1 MNEDYINK
9 VEKRLCEFLDRTHC
23 ILTSRGTVAIYAIL
37 KSMEKLKGRG
47 KVIIPAVIAP
57 SVPSVVL
64 YSGYEPVFCDISR
77 YDYNMD
83 IDSLKKVVENYDDV
97 KGLIAVHL
105 YGQPLD
111 MDEILKIAEEY
122 DLFVIEDAAQTL
134 GGEYKNRK
142 LGSFGDA
149 SILSFG
155 HTKIIDKAQ
164 AGAVLTDRDDVYHL
178 VKKELSKIPP
188 YQKEIENRK
197 ALYSKVYYTLQPL
210 LLDYKLDELFIPL
223 PYMFKDIY
231 LYNRKKSEMSTEANK
246 INSELDKLDY
256 YVKRRRENA
265 KEYRKS
271 LLHPDIIHPNYKHE
285 GGVPWRYSF
294 LLRNNQR
301 EVTEVVRARDIDISN
316 WYPPLHRWFIA
327 GKKQDQNLFKNSIY
341 VGDHIVNLWTEPS
354 TTKEDI
360 KRTSEIFLDVLD
372 KNKEGD

>member
-1 MNEDYINK
+1 
-9 VEKRLCEFLDRTHC
+9 
-23 ILTSRGTVAIYAIL
+23 
-37 KSMEKLKGRG
+37 MEKLKGRG

-83 IDSLKKVVENYDDV
+83 IDSLKKVIENYDDI

-111 MDEILKIAEEY
+111 MDKILKIAEEY

-155 HTKIIDKAQ
+155 HTKIIDKAR
-164 AGAVLTDRDDVYHL
+164 AGAVLTDRDDVYNL
-178 VKKELSKIPP
+178 VKKELSNIPP

-210 LLDYKLDELFIPL
+210 LLDYKLDDLFIPFAL
-223 PYMFKDIY
+223 
-231 LYNRKKSEMSTEANK
+231 
-246 INSELDKLDY
+246 
-256 YVKRRRENA
+256 
-265 KEYRKS
+265 
-271 LLHPDIIHPNYKHE
+271 
-285 GGVPWRYSF
+285 
-294 LLRNNQR
+294 
-301 EVTEVVRARDIDISN
+301 
-316 WYPPLHRWFIA
+316 
-327 GKKQDQNLFKNSIY
+327 
-341 VGDHIVNLWTEPS
+341 
-354 TTKEDI
+354 
-360 KRTSEIFLDVLD
+360 
-372 KNKEGD
+372 

>member
-1 MNEDYINK
+1 MNANHINK
-9 VEKRLCEFLDRTHC
+9 VENRLCKFLDRTHC
-23 ILTSRGTVAIYAIL
+23 ILTSRGTVAIYALL
-37 KSMEKLKGRG
+37 KSMEKLKGQG

-83 IDSLKKVVENYDDV
+83 IDSLKKVIENYDDI

-111 MDEILKIAEEY
+111 MDKILKIAEEY

-155 HTKIIDKAQ
+155 HTKIIDKAR
-164 AGAVLTDRDDVYHL
+164 AGAVLTDRDDVYNL
-178 VKKELSKIPP
+178 VKKELSNIPP

-210 LLDYKLDELFIPL
+210 LLDYKLDDLFIPL

-231 LYNRKKSEMSTEANK
+231 LYNRKKSEMSSEANK

-271 LLHPDIIHPNYKHE
+271 LRHPDIIHPNYKHE

-301 EVTEVVRARDIDISN
+301 EVTEVVRARGIDISN
-316 WYPPLHRWFIA
+316 WYSPLHKWFIA
-327 GKKQDQNLFKNSIY
+327 GKKQDPNLFKNSIY

-372 KNKEGD
+372 KNKAGD